1 MASLL
6 NNVLNLL
13 PLALLALTQPA
24 QAEEACA
31 KVPAGWTIGTHAASA
46 ALCADVLLK
55 ADEEGT
61 RKLRV
66 FESGKL
72 AFETDDAALCKTCGG
87 TLGDPFQEIAWKGA
101 TLSVSNEGGSRE
113 AWGETWKFAQRD
125 NRWVIIGWERNV
137 TDRLTRSAWQES
149 VNALTGKAEARYIPG
164 ENGCKDSAEDAAKCK
179 KSDKMKEKKLSCA
192 HPAKS
197 PDASTVAKWR
207 GQAFACGLQTP

>member
-1 MASLL
+1 MTTLL
-6 NNVLNLL
+6 NDVFKLL
-13 PLALLALTQPA
+13 PLAVLALTQAA

-31 KVPAGWTIGTHAASA
+31 KAPAGWTIGTHATSA
-46 ALCADVLLK
+46 TLCADVLLK

-87 TLGDPFQEIAWKGA
+87 TLGDPFQGIAWKGA

-113 AWGETWKFAQRD
+113 TWGETWKFAQRD
-125 NRWVIIGWERNV
+125 KRWVIIGWERNV
-137 TDRLTRSAWQES
+137 ADRLTLSAWQES
-149 VNALTGKAEARYIPG
+149 VNALTGKAEARYLPG
-164 ENGCKDSAEDAAKCK
+164 EGECGDAADTAKCK
-179 KSDKMKEKKLSCA
+179 KSDKTKEKKLSCD

-197 PDASTVAKWR
+197 PDAGTVAKWR
-207 GQAFACGLQTP
+207 EQAFACGLQTP

>member
-1 MASLL
+1 MKIPSRNLFKLFPLVCLSLI
-6 NNVLNLL
+6 
-13 PLALLALTQPA
+13 PPA

-46 ALCADVLLK
+46 SLCADVLLK

-87 TLGDPFQEIAWKGA
+87 TLGDPFQGIAWKGA

-113 AWGETWKFAQRD
+113 TWGETWKFAQRD
-125 NRWVIIGWERNV
+125 HRWVIIGWERNV
-137 TDRLTRSAWQES
+137 TDRLTLSTWQES
-149 VNALTGKAEARYIPG
+149 VNALTGKAEARYLPG
-164 ENGCKDSAEDAAKCK
+164 EGECGEETAKCK

-197 PDASTVAKWR
+197 PEADSVAKWR